1 MKNQKPR
8 SDATPSRG
16 TSDNLCKLL
25 AERHPE
31 KFVEWLFG
39 PPSGPVKVLKTEL
52 SREPLRA
59 DAAILLESTEEIFH
73 IEFQT
78 TGQSHIP
85 LPVRMLNYYA
95 LFKYRYPERRIQ
107 QALVLLKDDGADIT
121 DNLTEPRIVFRYE
134 LIKLWQQDPAPLLQQ
149 PDLLPLAVLCRADT
163 GGGALLRT
171 VANELLKVED
181 ATQRNELFGM
191 SRMLAGLVY
200 AKDIVYEIL
209 RGSNMLEESVVYQ
222 DVLQQGVRRGR
233 RAGKAESLL
242 ELIALRFGR
251 VSPKQKKQIENL
263 SLQQIK
269 ELFRAVVSFRDRAFS
284 N

>member
-1 MKNQKPR
+1 M
-8 SDATPSRG
+8 
-16 TSDNLCKLL
+16 
-25 AERHPE
+25 ERKRRP
-31 KFVEWLFG
+31 FCRRLFG

-52 SREPLRA
+52 SREPLQA
-59 DAAILLESTEEIFH
+59 DAAILLESTAEIFH
-73 IEFQT
+73 IEVQT

-107 QALVLLKDDGADIT
+107 QALVLLKDDGADIP

-171 VANELLKVED
+171 VAKELLKVED

-222 DVLQQGVRRGR
+222 DVLQQGVRRGER
-233 RAGKAESLL
+233 KGEIRTLL
-242 ELIALRFGR
+242 NIITFRFGK
-251 VSPKQKKQIENL
+251 VSPKHKKQIETL
-263 SLQQIK
+263 SPKQLQ
-269 ELFRAVVSFRDRAFS
+269 ELSHALFELRDKTELISWIEAGGYQKG
-284 N
+284 

>member
-25 AERHPE
+25 AKWHPE
-31 KFVEWLFG
+31 KFVE
-39 PPSGPVKVLKTEL
+39 
-52 SREPLRA
+52 
-59 DAAILLESTEEIFH
+59 
-73 IEFQT
+73 
-78 TGQSHIP
+78 
-85 LPVRMLNYYA
+85 
-95 LFKYRYPERRIQ
+95 
-107 QALVLLKDDGADIT
+107 
-121 DNLTEPRIVFRYE
+121 
-134 LIKLWQQDPAPLLQQ
+134 
-149 PDLLPLAVLCRADT
+149 
-163 GGGALLRT
+163 
-171 VANELLKVED
+171 
-181 ATQRNELFGM
+181 M

-269 ELFRAVVSFRDRAFS
+269 ELFRAVVSFRDKSEVTEWLEMRS
-284 N
+284 H

>member
-1 MKNQKPR
+1 MKTRKPR
-8 SDATPSRG
+8 ADAVPSRG

-59 DAAILLESTEEIFH
+59 DAAILLENTEEIFH

-107 QALVLLKDDGADIT
+107 QALVLLKDDGADI
-121 DNLTEPRIVFRYE
+121 PRQSDRTAHRFS
-134 LIKLWQQDPAPLLQQ
+134 
-149 PDLLPLAVLCRADT
+149 
-163 GGGALLRT
+163 LRT
-171 VANELLKVED
+171 HQIVA
-181 ATQRNELFGM
+181 TR
-191 SRMLAGLVY
+191 
-200 AKDIVYEIL
+200 
-209 RGSNMLEESVVYQ
+209 
-222 DVLQQGVRRGR
+222 
-233 RAGKAESLL
+233 
-242 ELIALRFGR
+242 
-251 VSPKQKKQIENL
+251 P
-263 SLQQIK
+263 
-269 ELFRAVVSFRDRAFS
+269 RAFAATAEFTAFGGFMPC
-284 N
+284 